1 MNETDYCNMI
11 SNAINEHF
19 RDENGGF
26 DSDVFVD
33 ERIMP
38 GVIALNW
45 HTFLNSYVTTEYVT
59 RVAEFVFS
67 KFSEVEQILSPCKDF
82 KRKIKNERRL

>member
-11 SNAINEHF
+11 SEAINEHF
-19 RDENGGF
+19 REENDGC

-33 ERIMP
+33 ERIEP

-45 HTFLNSYVTTEYVT
+45 HVYMDCYVKTEYVC
-59 RVAEFVFS
+59 RVAAFVFE

-82 KRKIKNERRL
+82 KRNEQ

>member
-11 SNAINEHF
+11 SDAIDEHF
-19 RDENGGF
+19 REENNGH

-33 ERIMP
+33 ERIEP

-45 HTFLNSYVTTEYVT
+45 HTCLDSYVKSDYVT
-59 RVAEFVFS
+59 RVAQFVFS
-67 KFSEVEQILSPCKDF
+67 MFSEVTQILSPCKDF
-82 KRKIKNERRL
+82 KRE